1 MNNDDV
7 WVVLSIQQTLGRPF
21 CEQLSDHNWRG
32 FVLLTSHTLCISSS
46 TGAREIGS
54 KDSSVIRNS
63 GIQNLRVESQN
74 LRVEILFLIT
84 CSSEYGVHPR
94 DGVFFGDMK
103 AVFTLY
109 FKFPIEVS
117 R

>member
-7 WVVLSIQQTLGRPF
+7 WVVLSIQQALGRPF

-46 TGAREIGS
+46 TGARETGS

-63 GIQNLRVESQN
+63 GIQNL
-74 LRVEILFLIT
+74 LRAEILFLVT

-103 AVFTLY
+103 AVFTFY
-109 FKFPIEVS
+109 FKSPIEVS